1 MTEARAPLPAAPL
14 AEVSGD
20 EAILSFI
27 FGRAGEIQEVVA
39 AAASAPPRADA
50 APAAAA
56 GAAAAAAAAFA
67 AEERR
72 ARALAEAGELA
83 QALAALD
90 AVVRDSE
97 ALGGG
102 SGGDGV
108 RLSALNDRAQVRRLV
123 GDDGGAMVDLDR
135 AVALAER
142 RGGEGGGGGGSSER
156 GDAGC
161 AAVLAQALMQRSVL
175 RHQRGGAGADEDLRR
190 AAALGHPL
198 AGRAAGGSV
207 GGNAM
212 ATLCRDTVQLMM
224 KAAADSSL

>member
-1 MTEARAPLPAAPL
+1 MTT
-14 AEVSGD
+14 VSGD

-39 AAASAPPRADA
+39 DAAAAPPRAGA
-50 APAAAA
+50 APAD

-97 ALGGG
+97 ALAGG

-108 RLSALNDRAQVRRLV
+108 RLSALNDRAQVRRLL

-142 RGGEGGGGGGSSER
+142 RGGGGGGASEG

-207 GGNAM
+207 AGNAM
-212 ATLCRDTVQLMM
+212 ATLCRDTVQLMVR
-224 KAAADSSL
+224 AAGGPEL